1 MNNKILCLHDIPLFS
16 GMDKT
21 SFRSFCLLSGKV
33 SLKRGDY
40 LFKQGD
46 PADTIYIVKA
56 GSLKMVRVTE
66 DGEEIILQIVAS
78 QEVIGE
84 NALFRK
90 DALQPTS
97 AIAIEDSKVCILNR
111 ETFEKIIE
119 ANPQLAFQII
129 ENLGNRLY
137 NLWNQ
142 MAEFNIQTTREKLLN
157 LFIQLAKQHG
167 KKCDKGTLV
176 DLKLTQQELASMV
189 GASRAMVSQVLKE
202 LQANGSINRD
212 KKKYILK
219 DRCF

>member
-1 MNNKILCLHDIPLFS
+1 
-16 GMDKT
+16 
-21 SFRSFCLLSGKV
+21 
-33 SLKRGDY
+33 
-40 LFKQGD
+40 
-46 PADTIYIVKA
+46 
-56 GSLKMVRVTE
+56 
-66 DGEEIILQIVAS
+66 
-78 QEVIGE
+78 
-84 NALFRK
+84 
-90 DALQPTS
+90 
-97 AIAIEDSKVCILNR
+97 
-111 ETFEKIIE
+111 
-119 ANPQLAFQII
+119 
-129 ENLGNRLY
+129 
-137 NLWNQ
+137 